1 MTAARRDKCQGVYY
15 IGTAAYVS
23 ECGMVQVGDN
33 DWGCRLEW
41 PPHYKCGA
49 AVRRS
54 ACAQGSGREC
64 LLITFPATPG
74 KACDDAFQASA
85 CEVFAQLAS
94 VKPEECSAWC
104 HSSDLLLSLAELP
117 PASELAPSSGRPSS
131 ASVGASA
138 AARGTTGS
146 DGWHAAPPH
155 GSMITVS
162 LEAPSAEAITVIEA
176 TAVETLSI
184 AEAAEAFLA
193 AHFTGAVPG
202 AVDAQPEGSPSPPM
216 AAIVGAVMGGAAA
229 LLLVVLARRRFGRL
243 ALCSRT
249 GCFGSDCGPCGQGG

>member
-1 MTAARRDKCQGVYY
+1 LTAARRDKCQSVYY

-23 ECGMVQVGDN
+23 ECGMVRVGDN
-33 DWGCRLEW
+33 DWRCRLEW

-74 KACDDAFQASA
+74 KACDGAFQASA

-94 VKPEECSAWC
+94 VKPEACSVWC

-131 ASVGASA
+131 AGVGARA
-138 AARGTTGS
+138 S
-146 DGWHAAPPH
+146 DGWHAAPPN
-155 GSMITVS
+155 GSIITVS

-193 AHFTGAVPG
+193 AHFIGAVPLPG

-229 LLLVVLARRRFGRL
+229 LLLVVLARWRFGRL
-243 ALCSRT
+243 ALCSRRRA